1 MVKAKKSKNGKK
13 WIVTT
18 SGERS
23 LSDVKKQLAESGF
36 AVDQVLDEIGIITGT
51 SSDEDVERVRSV
63 KGVADVSPDEVVDI
77 GPPDA
82 PIQ

>member
-1 MVKAKKSKNGKK
+1 MGKGKK

-18 SGERS
+18 SGDRS
-23 LSDVKKQLAESGF
+23 IKDIKKELTDAGF
-36 AVDQVLDEIGIITGT
+36 GVDQVLEDIGVITGT
-51 SSDEDVERVRSV
+51 ANDAERFRSIS
-63 KGVADVSPDEVVDI
+63 GVADVSPDQEVDI

>member
-1 MVKAKKSKNGKK
+1 MTKGKK

-18 SGERS
+18 SGKRP
-23 LSDVKKQLAESGF
+23 LRDVKKQLTESGF

-51 SSDEDVERVRSV
+51 SSDDVVERVRSV
-63 KGVADVSPDEVVDI
+63 KGVVDVSPDEKIDI

-82 PIQ
+82 PVQ

>member
-1 MVKAKKSKNGKK
+1 MAKRKK

-18 SGERS
+18 SGKHS
-23 LSDVKKQLAESGF
+23 LKDVKKGLTESGF

-51 SSDEDVERVRSV
+51 SSDDDVEKLRKV
-63 KGVADVSPDEVVDI
+63 KGVTDVSPDQEIDI

-82 PIQ
+82 PVQ

>member
-1 MVKAKKSKNGKK
+1 MTKGKK

-18 SGERS
+18 TGKGS
-23 LSDVKKQLAESGF
+23 LADVKKRLTKSGF
-36 AVDQVLDEIGIITGT
+36 TVDKVLDEIGVITGT
-51 SSDEDVERVRSV
+51 SKDDDVERFRSV
-63 KGVADVSPDEVVDI
+63 DGVADVSPDEDVDI

>member
-1 MVKAKKSKNGKK
+1 MAKGKKK

-18 SGERS
+18 SGKKK
-23 LSDVKKQLAESGF
+23 LSEVKKKLTESGF
-36 AVDQVLDEIGIITGT
+36 SVDQVLDEVGVITGT
-51 SSDEDVERVRSV
+51 SSDDDVARLRKIAGV
-63 KGVADVSPDEVVDI
+63 KDISPDEQVDI